1 MLRRNWLREEVGYE
15 MKCYKYIARDTGGRR
30 REGLTQADA
39 SRDVLGWLRE
49 QGYTPVS
56 VSEVAEKK
64 RVATRQKGAR
74 KRVKSSDLAA
84 LCWQLTT
91 MVEGGI
97 PITAALD
104 TVGDDIDHLQLRQI
118 LRQVTE
124 KVKKGEPFSQSIAEY
139 PKVFNSLSCAMI
151 LAGETSGNLA
161 DAIHKLAEYY
171 DSRDK
176 LAKKV
181 KGAIAYPIFVA
192 SFITLIVIF
201 IMAFIVPRFRVI
213 FNQMGNELPAFTE
226 AFLGSYDVLKS
237 NLIYIIVVITFVVVG
252 CIVTNKTEKG
262 HRAFSRL
269 MLRLPLFGKILTQ
282 SFLVTFSR
290 TMATLLTSGVSVLEG
305 LDILSGMTSN
315 DVIKSA
321 IANTRK
327 QISEGAN
334 ISTSLSS
341 SGFFPNMMVKMM
353 QVGEE
358 SGSLP
363 LVLDRASDHYE
374 RKVDATITGLTSML
388 EPIMIVTVGA
398 IVSVVVVALYLPIF
412 TMSDM

>member
-1 MLRRNWLREEVGYE
+1 
-15 MKCYKYIARDTGGRR
+15 MKCYKYTARDARGSRK
-30 REGLTQADA
+30 EGLTQANA

-56 VSEVAEKK
+56 ISEIAEKK
-64 RVATRQKGAR
+64 KRGSRPKGGG
-74 KRVKSSDLAA
+74 KRIKSSDLAA

-91 MVEGGI
+91 LVEGGI

-104 TVGDDIDHLQLRQI
+104 TVGEDIEHLQLRHILKQI
-118 LRQVTE
+118 TE
-124 KVKKGEPFSQSIAEY
+124 KVKKGQPFSQSVAEY
-139 PKVFNSLSCAMI
+139 PKVFNNLACAMI
-151 LAGETSGNLA
+151 LAGETGGNLG

-171 DSRDK
+171 DNRDR
-176 LAKKV
+176 LARKV

-201 IMAFIVPRFRVI
+201 IMAFIVPRFRTI
-213 FNQMGNELPAFTE
+213 FMQMGNELPAFTQ
-226 AFLGSYDVLKS
+226 AFLGSYDVLKH
-237 NLIYIIVVITFVVVG
+237 NIVYIVGVITFVVVG
-252 CIVTNKTEKG
+252 VMITKRTTRG
-262 HRAFSRL
+262 HYAFSRL
-269 MLRLPLFGKILTQ
+269 ALRLPVFGKIISQ
-282 SFLVTFSR
+282 SFFVTFSR
-290 TMATLLTSGVSVLEG
+290 TMSTLLTSGVSVLEG
-305 LDILSGMTSN
+305 FEILSGMTGN
-315 DVIKSA
+315 DVIRDA
-321 IANTRK
+321 ILDARK
-327 QISEGAN
+327 RIAEGEN
-334 ISTSLSS
+334 ISVSLAA

-363 LVLDRASDHYE
+363 LVLGRASDHYE
-374 RKVDATITGLTSML
+374 RKVDSMITTLTSML